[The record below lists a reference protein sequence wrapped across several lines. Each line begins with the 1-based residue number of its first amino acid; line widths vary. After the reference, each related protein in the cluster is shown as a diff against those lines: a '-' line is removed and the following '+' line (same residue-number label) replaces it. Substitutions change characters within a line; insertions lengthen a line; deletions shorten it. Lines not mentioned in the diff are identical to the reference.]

1 MEWIKE
7 HQKSCNKDPDT
18 CSECYIISES
28 LSALHE
34 AQEYMDNKKKQEVNK
49 PQPIKKPVYD
59 YRLREWRTE

>member
-1 MEWIKE
+1 MKWITD
-7 HQKSCNKDPDT
+7 HQKSCNKDSDT

-28 LSALHE
+28 LSALYE

-49 PQPIKKPVYD
+49 PQPIKKQVYD